1 MQEWINSVL
10 ASPNLSLVMLLAM
23 LLLGALNSVISC
35 CNIAVIGALSGYAG
49 TKENKGYR
57 DILFITI
64 SFMLGTIL
72 AMVVVGAIIGYA
84 GQVAGE
90 SFGRYGKVMAG
101 LVSVFFGL
109 MALNLIPLDKLKLP
123 TFNQITRKYPQG
135 ILGTIIFGFAL
146 GGASISCSVSC
157 CAPAFV
163 IVLGVASLQGEWVK
177 SALMMGIY
185 AVGYSI
191 PLAAVLLGVS
201 FGKWALGASKAMP
214 AVRGIAGVLLLAVGF
229 YFLATG

>member
-1 MQEWINSVL
+1 MQEWISSVL
-10 ASPNLSLVMLLAM
+10 ASPDLSLVMLLAI
-23 LLLGALNSVISC
+23 LLLGVLSSVAS
-35 CNIAVIGALSGYAG
+35 CNIVLIGALSGYAG
-49 TKENKGYR
+49 TKGNKGYR
-57 DILFITI
+57 DILFITL

-72 AMVVVGAIIGYA
+72 ALVVIGAVIGYA

-90 SFGRYGKVMAG
+90 SLGHYGKVLTG

-123 TFNQITRKYPQG
+123 TFNRITRKYPQG

-146 GGASISCSVSC
+146 GGASISCGVSC

-163 IVLGVASLQGEWVK
+163 IVLGVASLQGEWAK
-177 SALMMGIY
+177 SALLMGIY

-191 PLAAVLLGVS
+191 PLAAVLLGVG
-201 FGKWALGASKAMP
+201 FGKWALRASKAMP
-214 AVRGIAGVLLLAVGF
+214 AVRGIAGALLLIVGF
-229 YFLATG
+229 YFLTTA